1 MWEAG
6 LNPVWTGREVG
17 DRVSEMGPG
26 LQLIRLG
33 SKWLSAP
40 GGNPNGAR
48 VAGSLGKVNL
58 LGVLDSEMQTV
69 AYSIPKS
76 DVTLIMN
83 GIITVDFYICHQWR
97 AAPNTCIFTSSV
109 ISFIL
114 IYPIDD
120 SQIYISIQN
129 PAPVLFI

>member
-1 MWEAG
+1 M
-6 LNPVWTGREVG
+6 WTGREVG

-33 SKWLSAP
+33 CKWLSAP

-83 GIITVDFYICHQWR
+83 GIITVDFYIRHQWR
-97 AAPNTCIFTSSV
+97 AAPNTHIFTSSV

-120 SQIYISIQN
+120 SRIYISIQN